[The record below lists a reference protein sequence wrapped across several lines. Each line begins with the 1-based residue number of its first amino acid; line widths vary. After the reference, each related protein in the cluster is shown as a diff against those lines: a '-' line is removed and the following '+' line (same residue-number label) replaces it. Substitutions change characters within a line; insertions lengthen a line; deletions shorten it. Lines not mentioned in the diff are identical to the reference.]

1 MDAIFSSQKNL
12 IQSMGLSKVRVV
24 RNPNYQRHGTK
35 SYVYL
40 LNRFGFE
47 PTMPGPYRHVM
58 RTHQHGLAAVKQAL
72 GVGGRTRQDRVLVRH
87 TGGGDSNHGEV
98 TADDQQNDSM

>member
-1 MDAIFSSQKNL
+1 MEPIFSAQAKFRQSLNLQKV
-12 IQSMGLSKVRVV
+12 KAV
-24 RNPNYQRHGTK
+24 RNKNYQAHGTK

-47 PTMPGPYRHVM
+47 PTQPGPYCHAERVIQ
-58 RTHQHGLAAVKQAL
+58 RGLAPEGFTRAI
-72 GVGGRTRQDRVLVRH
+72 GGRIRHDRVLVKK
-87 TGGGDSNHGEV
+87 TGSDGKEGEV